1 MRAAVLLGLLSLAS
15 CGYEIGALYAIRDV
29 RVDIFD
35 NKSERRTHEID
46 LTSAVCQELL
56 ARGIRVNHP
65 GAPCTLRGTILDI
78 RTPAVVDERNTDDIL
93 VGSLYFTLEIRLLGA
108 NGQEIWRDKRSES
121 ASFTR
126 ERGET
131 FETARQKV
139 FDRLARWVVTH
150 FEKDW

>member
-1 MRAAVLLGLLSLAS
+1 MRAAPLLLLALAS
-15 CGYEIGALYAIRDV
+15 CGYEIGALYAVRDV
-29 RVDIFD
+29 RVDILD
-35 NKSERRTHEID
+35 NASERRTHELD
-46 LTSAVCQELL
+46 LTSAICQELV

-65 GAPCTLRGTILDI
+65 NAAHTLRGSILDL
-78 RTPAVVDERNTDDIL
+78 RTPALVDERSTDEIL
-93 VGSLYFTLEIRLLGA
+93 VGSLHLTLEIRMLGA
-108 NGQEIWRDKRSES
+108 NGQELWRDKRSES

-131 FETARQKV
+131 FETARQKT